1 MIEEDKIF
9 MSVVIPL
16 YNEEESLRELS
27 AQLERELTL
36 LCGELWE
43 VIFIDDGSKD
53 HSYQVIKEIHNANR
67 KFKAIQFRKNLG
79 KAAALQAGFNDA
91 KGEFIATM
99 DSDLQDDPAEL
110 VNMLAKMNEGYDLV
124 SGWKKI
130 RHDPK
135 LTKNLPSKLF
145 NWATSKVAGVKLH
158 DFNCGLKLYRKEVA
172 KSLDVY
178 GEMHRYL
185 PAFANLGGFRVTEVA
200 VTHHP
205 RKYGKSKYGLSR
217 FINGYLDLLTVIFT
231 TKYAKSPL
239 HFFGLIGT
247 VISMIGFV
255 IDLVLF
261 IQWCMHLT
269 ALSNRPIAYLGLGMI
284 VIGIQF
290 ISMGLIGEW
299 ILKSNIKEHK
309 NDLVIKE
316 KLRD

>member
-1 MIEEDKIF
+1 MIEENLIK

-16 YNEEESLRELS
+16 YNEAESLKELS
-27 AQLERELTL
+27 VLLEKELTL
-36 LCGELWE
+36 LCNDSWE
-43 VIFIDDGSKD
+43 VIFIDDGSQD
-53 HSYQVIKEIHNANR
+53 NSYQVIEDIHSKNK
-67 KFKAIQFRKNLG
+67 KFKAIRFRKNNG
-79 KAAALQAGFNDA
+79 KSAALQAGFNEA
-91 KGEFIATM
+91 VGEFIATM

-110 VNMLAKMNEGYDLV
+110 KNLLAKMNEGYDLV
-124 SGWKKI
+124 SGWKKV

-135 LTKNLPSKLF
+135 LTKNLPSKLY

-185 PAFANLGGFRVTEVA
+185 PAFANLLGFRVTELPVK
-200 VTHHP
+200 HHA

-217 FINGYLDLLTVIFT
+217 FVNGYLDLLTVIFT
-231 TKYAKSPL
+231 TKYAKRPL
-239 HFFGLIGT
+239 HFFGLIGST
-247 VISMIGFV
+247 ISMTGFI

-261 IQWCMHLT
+261 IEWCMKLT

-299 ILKSNIKEHK
+299 ILKGNIKKFK

>member
-1 MIEEDKIF
+1 MIEENAIM

-16 YNEEESLRELS
+16 YDEEESLLELS
-27 AQLERELTL
+27 GLLEKELTL
-36 LCGELWE
+36 LCGESWE
-43 VIFIDDGSKD
+43 VIFIDDGSRDNSYNIIKD
-53 HSYQVIKEIHNANR
+53 IHIRNK
-67 KFKAIQFRKNLG
+67 KFKAVQFRKNLG
-79 KAAALQAGFNDA
+79 KAAALQAGFNEA
-91 KGEFIATM
+91 CGEFIATM

-110 VNMLAKMNEGYDLV
+110 KNMLAKMNEGYDLV
-124 SGWKKI
+124 SGWKKV

-135 LTKNLPSKLF
+135 LTKNLPSKVY

-185 PAFANLGGFRVTEVA
+185 PAFANIAGFSVTEIP
-200 VTHHP
+200 VTHHA
-205 RKYGKSKYGLSR
+205 RKYGKSKYGISR
-217 FINGYLDLLTVIFT
+217 FINGYLDLITVIFT
-231 TKYAKSPL
+231 TKYSKRPL

-247 VISMIGFV
+247 IISMTGFI

-261 IQWCMHLT
+261 IQWCMKLT

-299 ILKSNIKEHK
+299 ILKSNIKQYK
-309 NDLVIKE
+309 NDLLIKE
-316 KLRD
+316 KLIN

>member
-1 MIEEDKIF
+1 MIEENLIK

-16 YNEEESLRELS
+16 YNEAESLQELS
-27 AQLERELTL
+27 VLLENELTL
-36 LCGELWE
+36 LCNDSWE
-43 VIFIDDGSKD
+43 VIFIDDGSQD
-53 HSYQVIKEIHNANR
+53 NSYQVIEDIHSKNK
-67 KFKAIQFRKNLG
+67 KFKAIRFRKNNG
-79 KAAALQAGFNDA
+79 KSAALQAGFNEA
-91 KGEFIATM
+91 VGEFIATM

-110 VNMLAKMNEGYDLV
+110 KNLLAKMNEGYDLV
-124 SGWKKI
+124 SGWKKV

-135 LTKNLPSKLF
+135 LTKNLPSKLY

-185 PAFANLGGFRVTEVA
+185 PAFANLLGFRVTEVP
-200 VTHHP
+200 VKHHA

-217 FINGYLDLLTVIFT
+217 FVNGYLDLLTVIFT
-231 TKYAKSPL
+231 TKYAKRPL

-247 VISMIGFV
+247 SISMTGFI

-261 IQWCMHLT
+261 IEWCLKLT
-269 ALSNRPIAYLGLGMI
+269 VLSNRPIAYLGLGMI

-299 ILKSNIKEHK
+299 ILKGNIKKFK

>member
-1 MIEEDKIF
+1 MI
-9 MSVVIPL
+9 SVVIPL
-16 YNEEESLRELS
+16 YNEEESLIELS
-27 AQLERELTL
+27 TQLERELNNL
-36 LCGELWE
+36 AGERWE
-43 VIFIDDGSKD
+43 VIFVDDGSRD
-53 HSYQVIKEIHNANR
+53 NSYSIIKEIHNKNH

-91 KGEFIATM
+91 RGEYIATM

-110 VNMLAKMNEGYDLV
+110 ANMLAKMNEGYDLV
-124 SGWKKI
+124 SGWKKV

-172 KSLDVY
+172 KSLDIY

-185 PAFANLGGFRVTEVA
+185 PAFANLAGFRVTETA

-247 VISMIGFV
+247 IISMIGFI
-255 IDLVLF
+255 IDLVLL
-261 IQWCMHLT
+261 IQWFMHLT

-299 ILKSNIKEHK
+299 ILKSNIKQHK

>member
-1 MIEEDKIF
+1 MIDENDI
-9 MSVVIPL
+9 MISVVIPL
-16 YNEEESLRELS
+16 YNEEESLIELS
-27 AQLERELTL
+27 TQLERELNNL
-36 LCGELWE
+36 AGERWE
-43 VIFIDDGSKD
+43 VIFVDDGSRD
-53 HSYQVIKEIHNANR
+53 NSYSIIKEIHNKNH

-91 KGEFIATM
+91 RGEYIATM

-110 VNMLAKMNEGYDLV
+110 ANMLAKMNEGYDLV
-124 SGWKKI
+124 SGWKKV

-172 KSLDVY
+172 KSLDIY

-185 PAFANLGGFRVTEVA
+185 PAFANLAGFRVTETA

-247 VISMIGFV
+247 IISMIGFI
-255 IDLVLF
+255 IDLVLL
-261 IQWCMHLT
+261 IQWFMHLT

-299 ILKSNIKEHK
+299 ILKSNIKQHK

>member
-1 MIEEDKIF
+1 MIENNDI
-9 MSVVIPL
+9 MISVVIPL
-16 YNEEESLRELS
+16 YNEEESLLELS
-27 AQLERELTL
+27 AQLEKELTI
-36 LCGELWE
+36 LCGERWE
-43 VIFIDDGSKD
+43 VIFVDDGSRD
-53 HSYQVIKEIHNANR
+53 NSYEVIKGIHYTNT

-91 KGEFIATM
+91 IGEYIATM

-110 VNMLAKMNEGYDLV
+110 QNMLAKMNEGYDLV
-124 SGWKKI
+124 SGWKKV

-185 PAFANLGGFRVTEVA
+185 PAFANLAGFRVTETP
-200 VTHHP
+200 VTHHA

-231 TKYAKSPL
+231 TKYSKSPL

-247 VISMIGFV
+247 TISMIGFI
-255 IDLVLF
+255 IDLVLLIEWF
-261 IQWCMHLT
+261 MKLT

-290 ISMGLIGEW
+290 VSMGLIGEW
-299 ILKSNIKEHK
+299 ILKSNIKQHK

>member
-1 MIEEDKIF
+1 MIEENVIM

-16 YNEEESLRELS
+16 YDEEESLLELS
-27 AQLERELTL
+27 GLLEKELTL
-36 LCGELWE
+36 LCGESWE
-43 VIFIDDGSKD
+43 VIFIDDGSRDNSYNIIKD
-53 HSYQVIKEIHNANR
+53 IHIRNK
-67 KFKAIQFRKNLG
+67 KFKAVQFRKNLG
-79 KAAALQAGFNDA
+79 KAAALQAGFNEA
-91 KGEFIATM
+91 CGEFIATM

-110 VNMLAKMNEGYDLV
+110 KNMLAKMNEGYDLV
-124 SGWKKI
+124 SGWKKV

-135 LTKNLPSKLF
+135 LTKNLPSKVY

-185 PAFANLGGFRVTEVA
+185 PAFANIAGFSVTEIP
-200 VTHHP
+200 VTHHA
-205 RKYGKSKYGLSR
+205 RKYGKSKYGISR
-217 FINGYLDLLTVIFT
+217 FINGYLDLITVIFT
-231 TKYAKSPL
+231 TKYSKRPL

-247 VISMIGFV
+247 IISMTGFI

-261 IQWCMHLT
+261 IQWCMKLT

-299 ILKSNIKEHK
+299 ILKSNIKQYK
-309 NDLVIKE
+309 NDLLIKE
-316 KLRD
+316 KLIN